1 MGSNFFILGRGSK
14 NILGSIFLFFEGVQ
28 IKIGVQFYLF
38 WGATKNWGSN
48 LFYFC
53 GPKKLGVQTNAVQ
66 FFHFGSKKMGYNFFI
81 FWVEGGSK
89 KSGPIFGAVHFIY
102 FCGPKNWG
110 SNDLIFGV

>member
-53 GPKKLGVQTNAVQ
+53 GPKKLGVQL
-66 FFHFGSKKMGYNFFI
+66 I
-81 FWVEGGSK
+81 GGPNK
-89 KSGPIFGAVHFIY
+89 CGPIFSFWVQKNGVQLFY
-102 FCGPKNWG
+102 FLGGGGIKKIG
-110 SNDLIFGV
+110 SNFRGGPFYLFLWSKKLGVQ